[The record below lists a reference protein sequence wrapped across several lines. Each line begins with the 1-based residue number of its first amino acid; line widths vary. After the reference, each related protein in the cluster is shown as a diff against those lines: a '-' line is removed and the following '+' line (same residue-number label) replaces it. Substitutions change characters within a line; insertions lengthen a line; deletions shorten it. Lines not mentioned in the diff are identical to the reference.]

1 MEKKTVSNN
10 KTEWREE
17 EKSVITQKLCEK
29 TKIIASSYQWWLTSL
44 VDVTKC
50 LVKKLWKLRAKVW
63 RSEIRK
69 LGALDDRKIAVC
81 AFCLLSYLND
91 SLNNGAIIKHTR
103 VLFQYKR
110 DYQSWLC
117 DFCDFSWILT
127 LN

>member
-1 MEKKTVSNN
+1 MEKKLCPTTRRS
-10 KTEWREE
+10 EE
-17 EKSVITQKLCEK
+17 KKKKSVITQKLCEK

-117 DFCDFSWILT
+117 DFCDFSWILAF
-127 LN
+127 N